1 MEALDY
7 WRLCDTLSVIQAAL
21 LIVGQDPSADQ
32 HYVEGWDPENRP
44 VGYEAAKAALQNAVM
59 SEKLKANISYEMT
72 GYNNEPDPDWRRTTV
87 RVIDLKI
94 WLSDRGVEGGFF
106 FPRGPSGPA
115 YLDPQCATYAPKLAA
130 AVRVW
135 SAVSENPDLQR
146 GKSVKEALKVWLRQN
161 GNLFGLTKD
170 DGNPNEQG
178 IEDVAKV
185 ANWDTSGGAPRT
197 PA

>member
-21 LIVGQDPSADQ
+21 LIVGEDPSSAQ

-44 VGYEAAKAALQNAVM
+44 AGYEAAKAALQNSIL
-59 SEKLKANISYEMT
+59 SEKLPANKSYEMA
-72 GYNNEPDPDWRRTTV
+72 GYNQEPDPDWRRTTV

-94 WLSDRGVEGGFF
+94 WLEDRGVTGGFF
-106 FPRGPSGPA
+106 FPRGPSGPS
-115 YLDPQCATYAPKLAA
+115 YLDPNCATYAPKLAA
-130 AVRVW
+130 AVRAW
-135 SAVSENPDLQR
+135 TEVSENADLQR
-146 GKSVKEALKVWLRQN
+146 GKSVKEALKIWLRQN
-161 GNLFGLTKD
+161 ANLFGLTKD

-185 ANWDTSGGAPRT
+185 ANWDITGGAPKT
-197 PA
+197 PG